1 MVENGLA
8 LGVGGLVAGILAGF
22 LGIGGG
28 TILVPLQV
36 SLGIPP
42 IQAVATSNL
51 SIVMTSIAG
60 SVQNWRMGLL
70 DLKRVILL
78 GIPALITAQVGAMI
92 ASRIPDYLLLAAFGV
107 LLWVNTYLVELRRK
121 VASQAQVLE
130 KQVAAED
137 PSHTVDVHRA
147 MHRCAGG
154 LEAEPQGIPL
164 PSEREP
170 MPAWLARTL
179 TGGTA
184 GLLAGLF
191 GIGGGVILVPMQ
203 ILLLQERIKVAIQT
217 SLGAIVITAIAATAS
232 HAGLSALIWN
242 GLGLGDG
249 NIRQNVLWIPGLI
262 LGTGG
267 LIGVQI
273 STRTLPKL
281 PDETVSLLF
290 RGFLA
295 ILSFYIFWQAWQNY
309 QALNSTSTG
318 AL

>member
-1 MVENGLA
+1 MELA
-8 LGVGGLVAGILAGF
+8 LAVGGLVAGILAGV

-42 IQAVATSNL
+42 VQAAATSNL

-60 SVQNWRMGLL
+60 SIQNWRMGML

-78 GIPALITAQVGAMI
+78 GIPALLTAQVGAII
-92 ASRIPDYLLLAAFGV
+92 ASRLPSYLLLAAFGV
-107 LLWVNTYLVELRRK
+107 LLLANTYLVQLNKK
-121 VASQAQVLE
+121 VVIQAQELGADVSD
-130 KQVAAED
+130 AEHLSGTESSGQMS
-137 PSHTVDVHRA
+137 P
-147 MHRCAGG
+147 
-154 LEAEPQGIPL
+154 
-164 PSEREP
+164 
-170 MPAWLARTL
+170 WLARAL

-203 ILLLQERIKVAIQT
+203 ILLLKETIKVAIQT
-217 SLGAIVITAIAATAS
+217 SLGAIVITAVAATAS
-232 HAGLSALIWN
+232 HAGLSDWIWN
-242 GLGLGDG
+242 GLGFGDG
-249 NIRQNVLWIPGLI
+249 TIHQNVLWIPGLI

-295 ILSFYIFWQAWQNY
+295 ILSLYIFWQAWQGY
-309 QALNSTSTG
+309 RAL
-318 AL
+318 

>member
-1 MVENGLA
+1 MEEKGLA
-8 LGVGGLVAGILAGF
+8 LAVGGLVAGILAGV

-42 IQAVATSNL
+42 VQAAATSNL

-60 SVQNWRMGLL
+60 SIQNWRMGML

-78 GIPALITAQVGAMI
+78 GIPALLTAQVGAII
-92 ASRIPDYLLLAAFGV
+92 ASRLPSYLLLTAFGV
-107 LLWVNTYLVELRRK
+107 LLLANTYLVELRKK
-121 VASQAQVLE
+121 VATQALE
-130 KQVAAED
+130 TEFPPAAVRD
-137 PSHTVDVHRA
+137 SGAKSSGQMSP
-147 MHRCAGG
+147 
-154 LEAEPQGIPL
+154 
-164 PSEREP
+164 
-170 MPAWLARTL
+170 WLARAL

-203 ILLLQERIKVAIQT
+203 ILLLKETIKVAIQT
-217 SLGAIVITAIAATAS
+217 SLGAIVITAVAATAS
-232 HAGLSALIWN
+232 HAGLSDWIWN
-242 GLGLGDG
+242 GLGFGDG
-249 NIRQNVLWIPGLI
+249 TIHQNVLWIPGLI

-295 ILSFYIFWQAWQNY
+295 ILSLYIFWQAWQGY
-309 QALNSTSTG
+309 RAL
-318 AL
+318 

>member
-1 MVENGLA
+1 MELA
-8 LGVGGLVAGILAGF
+8 LAIGGLVAGILAGV

-28 TILVPLQV
+28 VILVPLQV

-42 IQAVATSNL
+42 VQAAATSNL

-60 SVQNWRMGLL
+60 SIQNWRMGML

-78 GIPALITAQVGAMI
+78 GIPALLTAQVGAII
-92 ASRIPDYLLLAAFGV
+92 ASRLPSYLLLAAFGV
-107 LLWVNTYLVELRRK
+107 LLLANTYLVQLNKK
-121 VASQAQVLE
+121 VVIQAQELGADVSS
-130 KQVAAED
+130 AEHLSGTESSGQMS
-137 PSHTVDVHRA
+137 P
-147 MHRCAGG
+147 
-154 LEAEPQGIPL
+154 
-164 PSEREP
+164 
-170 MPAWLARTL
+170 WLARAL
-179 TGGTA
+179 TGGAA

-203 ILLLQERIKVAIQT
+203 ILLLKETIKVAIQT
-217 SLGAIVITAIAATAS
+217 SLGAIVITAVAATAS
-232 HAGLSALIWN
+232 HAGLSDWIWN
-242 GLGLGDG
+242 GLGFGDG
-249 NIRQNVLWIPGLI
+249 TIHQNVLWIPGLI

-295 ILSFYIFWQAWQNY
+295 ILSLYIFWQAWQGY
-309 QALNSTSTG
+309 RAL
-318 AL
+318 

>member
-1 MVENGLA
+1 MELA
-8 LGVGGLVAGILAGF
+8 LAIGGLVAGILAGV

-42 IQAVATSNL
+42 VQAAATSNL

-60 SVQNWRMGLL
+60 SIQNWRMGML

-78 GIPALITAQVGAMI
+78 GIPALLTAQVGAII
-92 ASRIPDYLLLAAFGV
+92 ASRLPSYLLLAAFGV
-107 LLWVNTYLVELRRK
+107 LLLANTYLVQLNKK
-121 VASQAQVLE
+121 VVIQAQELGADVSD
-130 KQVAAED
+130 AEHLSGTESSGQMS
-137 PSHTVDVHRA
+137 P
-147 MHRCAGG
+147 
-154 LEAEPQGIPL
+154 
-164 PSEREP
+164 
-170 MPAWLARTL
+170 WLARAL
-179 TGGTA
+179 TGGAA

-203 ILLLQERIKVAIQT
+203 ILLLKETIKVAIQT
-217 SLGAIVITAIAATAS
+217 SLGAIVITAVAATAS
-232 HAGLSALIWN
+232 HAGLSDWIWN

-249 NIRQNVLWIPGLI
+249 TIHQNVLWIPGLI

-281 PDETVSLLF
+281 PDETVGLLF
-290 RGFLA
+290 RGFLT
-295 ILSFYIFWQAWQNY
+295 ILSLYIFWQAWQSY
-309 QALNSTSTG
+309 RAL
-318 AL
+318 

>member
-1 MVENGLA
+1 MELA
-8 LGVGGLVAGILAGF
+8 LAVGGLVAGILAGV

-42 IQAVATSNL
+42 VQAAATSNL

-60 SVQNWRMGLL
+60 SIQNWRMGML

-78 GIPALITAQVGAMI
+78 GIPALLTAQVGAII
-92 ASRIPDYLLLAAFGV
+92 ASRLPSYLLLAAFGV
-107 LLWVNTYLVELRRK
+107 LLLANTYLVELRKK
-121 VASQAQVLE
+121 VATQALE
-130 KQVAAED
+130 TEFPPAAVRD
-137 PSHTVDVHRA
+137 SGAKSSGQMSP
-147 MHRCAGG
+147 
-154 LEAEPQGIPL
+154 
-164 PSEREP
+164 
-170 MPAWLARTL
+170 WLARAL
-179 TGGTA
+179 TGGAA

-203 ILLLQERIKVAIQT
+203 ILLLKETIKVAIQT
-217 SLGAIVITAIAATAS
+217 SLGAIVITAVAATAS
-232 HAGLSALIWN
+232 HAGLSDWIWN
-242 GLGLGDG
+242 GLGFGDG
-249 NIRQNVLWIPGLI
+249 TIHQNVLWIPGLI

-295 ILSFYIFWQAWQNY
+295 ILSLYIFWQAWQGY
-309 QALNSTSTG
+309 RAL
-318 AL
+318 

>member
-1 MVENGLA
+1 MELA
-8 LGVGGLVAGILAGF
+8 LAIGGLVAGILAGV

-42 IQAVATSNL
+42 VQAAATSNL

-60 SVQNWRMGLL
+60 SIQNWRMGML

-78 GIPALITAQVGAMI
+78 GIPALLTAQVGAII
-92 ASRIPDYLLLAAFGV
+92 ASRLPSYLLLAAFGV
-107 LLWVNTYLVELRRK
+107 LLLANTYLVQLNKK
-121 VASQAQVLE
+121 VVIQAQELGADVSD
-130 KQVAAED
+130 AEHLSGTESSGQMS
-137 PSHTVDVHRA
+137 P
-147 MHRCAGG
+147 
-154 LEAEPQGIPL
+154 
-164 PSEREP
+164 
-170 MPAWLARTL
+170 WLARAL

-203 ILLLQERIKVAIQT
+203 ILLLKETIKVAIQT
-217 SLGAIVITAIAATAS
+217 SLGAIVITAVAATAS
-232 HAGLSALIWN
+232 HAGLSDWIWN
-242 GLGLGDG
+242 GLGFGDG
-249 NIRQNVLWIPGLI
+249 TIHQNVLWIPGLI

-290 RGFLA
+290 RGFLT
-295 ILSFYIFWQAWQNY
+295 ILSLYIFWQAWQGY
-309 QALNSTSTG
+309 RAL
-318 AL
+318 

>member
-1 MVENGLA
+1 MELA
-8 LGVGGLVAGILAGF
+8 LAIGGLVAGILAGI

-42 IQAVATSNL
+42 VQAAATSNL

-60 SVQNWRMGLL
+60 SIQNWRMGML

-78 GIPALITAQVGAMI
+78 GIPALLTAQVGAII
-92 ASRIPDYLLLAAFGV
+92 ASRLPSYLLLAAFGV
-107 LLWVNTYLVELRRK
+107 LLLANTYLVELRKK
-121 VASQAQVLE
+121 VATQALE
-130 KQVAAED
+130 TEFPPAAVRD
-137 PSHTVDVHRA
+137 SGAKSSGQMSP
-147 MHRCAGG
+147 
-154 LEAEPQGIPL
+154 
-164 PSEREP
+164 
-170 MPAWLARTL
+170 WLARAL
-179 TGGTA
+179 TGGAA

-203 ILLLQERIKVAIQT
+203 ILLLKETIKVAIQT
-217 SLGAIVITAIAATAS
+217 SLGAIVITAVAATAS
-232 HAGLSALIWN
+232 HAGLSDWIWN
-242 GLGLGDG
+242 GLGFGDG
-249 NIRQNVLWIPGLI
+249 TIHQNVLWIPGLI

-295 ILSFYIFWQAWQNY
+295 ILSLYIFWQAWQGY
-309 QALNSTSTG
+309 RAL
-318 AL
+318 

>member
-1 MVENGLA
+1 MELA
-8 LGVGGLVAGILAGF
+8 LGIGGLVAGILAGV

-42 IQAVATSNL
+42 VQAAATSNL

-60 SVQNWRMGLL
+60 SIQNWRMGML

-78 GIPALITAQVGAMI
+78 GIPALLTAQVGAII
-92 ASRIPDYLLLAAFGV
+92 ASRLPSYLLLTAFGV
-107 LLWVNTYLVELRRK
+107 LLLANTYLVQLNKK
-121 VASQAQVLE
+121 VVIQAQELGADVSD
-130 KQVAAED
+130 AEHLSGTESSGQMS
-137 PSHTVDVHRA
+137 P
-147 MHRCAGG
+147 
-154 LEAEPQGIPL
+154 
-164 PSEREP
+164 
-170 MPAWLARTL
+170 WLARAL

-203 ILLLQERIKVAIQT
+203 ILLLKETIKVAIQT
-217 SLGAIVITAIAATAS
+217 SLGAIVITAVAATAS
-232 HAGLSALIWN
+232 HAGLSDWIWN
-242 GLGLGDG
+242 GLGFGDG
-249 NIRQNVLWIPGLI
+249 TIHQNVLWIPGLI

-295 ILSFYIFWQAWQNY
+295 ILSLYIFWQAWQGY
-309 QALNSTSTG
+309 RAL
-318 AL
+318 

>member
-1 MVENGLA
+1 MELA
-8 LGVGGLVAGILAGF
+8 LAIGGLVAGILAGV

-42 IQAVATSNL
+42 VQAAATSNL

-60 SVQNWRMGLL
+60 SIQNWRMGML

-78 GIPALITAQVGAMI
+78 GIPALLTAQVGAII
-92 ASRIPDYLLLAAFGV
+92 ASRLPSYLLLTAFGV
-107 LLWVNTYLVELRRK
+107 LLLANTYLVELRKK
-121 VASQAQVLE
+121 VATQALE
-130 KQVAAED
+130 TAFPPAAVRD
-137 PSHTVDVHRA
+137 SGAKSSGQMSP
-147 MHRCAGG
+147 
-154 LEAEPQGIPL
+154 
-164 PSEREP
+164 
-170 MPAWLARTL
+170 WLARAL
-179 TGGTA
+179 TGGAA

-203 ILLLQERIKVAIQT
+203 ILLLKETIKVAIQT
-217 SLGAIVITAIAATAS
+217 SLGAIVITAVAATAS
-232 HAGLSALIWN
+232 HAGLSDWIWN
-242 GLGLGDG
+242 GLGFGDG
-249 NIRQNVLWIPGLI
+249 TIHQNVLWIPGLI

-295 ILSFYIFWQAWQNY
+295 ILSLYIFWQAWQGY
-309 QALNSTSTG
+309 RAL
-318 AL
+318 

>member
-1 MVENGLA
+1 MELA
-8 LGVGGLVAGILAGF
+8 LAIGGLVAGILAGV

-28 TILVPLQV
+28 VILVPLQV

-42 IQAVATSNL
+42 VQAAATSNL

-60 SVQNWRMGLL
+60 SIQNWRMGML

-78 GIPALITAQVGAMI
+78 GIPALLTAQVGAII
-92 ASRIPDYLLLAAFGV
+92 ASRLPSYLLLAAFGV
-107 LLWVNTYLVELRRK
+107 LLLANTYLVELRKK
-121 VASQAQVLE
+121 VATQALE
-130 KQVAAED
+130 TEFPPAAVRD
-137 PSHTVDVHRA
+137 SGAKSSGQMSP
-147 MHRCAGG
+147 
-154 LEAEPQGIPL
+154 
-164 PSEREP
+164 
-170 MPAWLARTL
+170 WLARAL
-179 TGGTA
+179 TGGAA

-203 ILLLQERIKVAIQT
+203 ILLLKETIKVAIQT
-217 SLGAIVITAIAATAS
+217 SLGAIVITAVAATAS
-232 HAGLSALIWN
+232 HAGLSDWIWN
-242 GLGLGDG
+242 GLGFGDG
-249 NIRQNVLWIPGLI
+249 TIHQNVLWIPGLI

-295 ILSFYIFWQAWQNY
+295 ILSLYIFWQAWQGY
-309 QALNSTSTG
+309 RAL
-318 AL
+318 

>member
-1 MVENGLA
+1 MELA
-8 LGVGGLVAGILAGF
+8 LAIGGLVAGILAGV

-28 TILVPLQV
+28 VILVPLQV

-42 IQAVATSNL
+42 VQAAATSNL

-60 SVQNWRMGLL
+60 SIQNWRMGML

-78 GIPALITAQVGAMI
+78 GIPALLTAQVGAII
-92 ASRIPDYLLLAAFGV
+92 ASRLPSYLLLAAFGV
-107 LLWVNTYLVELRRK
+107 LLLANTYLVQLNKK
-121 VASQAQVLE
+121 VVIQAQELGADVSD
-130 KQVAAED
+130 AEHLSGTESSGQMS
-137 PSHTVDVHRA
+137 P
-147 MHRCAGG
+147 
-154 LEAEPQGIPL
+154 
-164 PSEREP
+164 
-170 MPAWLARTL
+170 WLARAL

-203 ILLLQERIKVAIQT
+203 ILLLKETIKVAIQT
-217 SLGAIVITAIAATAS
+217 SLGAIVITAVAATAS
-232 HAGLSALIWN
+232 HAGLSDWIWN
-242 GLGLGDG
+242 GLGFGDG
-249 NIRQNVLWIPGLI
+249 TIHQNVLWIPGLI

-290 RGFLA
+290 RGFLV
-295 ILSFYIFWQAWQNY
+295 ILSLYIFWQAWQGY
-309 QALNSTSTG
+309 RAL
-318 AL
+318 

>member
-1 MVENGLA
+1 MELA
-8 LGVGGLVAGILAGF
+8 LAIGGLVAGILAGV

-28 TILVPLQV
+28 VILVPLQV

-42 IQAVATSNL
+42 VQAAATSNL

-60 SVQNWRMGLL
+60 SIQNWRMGML

-78 GIPALITAQVGAMI
+78 GIPALLTAQVGAII
-92 ASRIPDYLLLAAFGV
+92 ASRLPSYLLLAAFGV
-107 LLWVNTYLVELRRK
+107 LLLANTYLVQLNKK
-121 VASQAQVLE
+121 VVIQAQELGADVSD
-130 KQVAAED
+130 AEHLSGTESSGQMS
-137 PSHTVDVHRA
+137 P
-147 MHRCAGG
+147 
-154 LEAEPQGIPL
+154 
-164 PSEREP
+164 
-170 MPAWLARTL
+170 WLARAL

-203 ILLLQERIKVAIQT
+203 ILLLKETIKVAIQT
-217 SLGAIVITAIAATAS
+217 SLGAIVITAVAATAS
-232 HAGLSALIWN
+232 HAGLSDWIWN
-242 GLGLGDG
+242 GLGFGDG
-249 NIRQNVLWIPGLI
+249 TIHQNVLWIPGLI

-290 RGFLA
+290 RGFLT
-295 ILSFYIFWQAWQNY
+295 ILSLYIFWQAWQSY
-309 QALNSTSTG
+309 RAL
-318 AL
+318 

>member
-1 MVENGLA
+1 MVENSLA
-8 LGVGGLVAGILAGF
+8 LGVGGLVAGILAGY

-42 IQAVATSNL
+42 LQAVATSNF
-51 SIVMTSIAG
+51 SIVITSLAG

-92 ASRIPDYLLLAAFGV
+92 AGRMPSYLLLATFGV
-107 LLWVNTYLVELRRK
+107 LLVVNTYLVALRWQ

-137 PSHTVDVHRA
+137 SGYGVEVL
-147 MHRCAGG
+147 G
-154 LEAEPQGIPL
+154 LEAESQGIPL
-164 PSEREP
+164 PSTREP
-170 MPAWLARTL
+170 MPTWLACLL

-191 GIGGGVILVPMQ
+191 GIGGGAIMVPMQ
-203 ILLLQERIKVAIQT
+203 ILLLQETIKVAIQT
-217 SLGAIVITAIAATAS
+217 SLGAIVITAIAATTS
-232 HAGLSALIWN
+232 HAGLSDLIWN
-242 GLGLGDG
+242 GLGLGNG
-249 NIRQNVLWIPGLI
+249 SIRQNVLWLPGLI

-290 RGFLA
+290 RSFLA
-295 ILSFYIFWQAWQNY
+295 ILSLYMFWQAWQNY
-309 QALNSTSTG
+309 QAL
-318 AL
+318 

>member
-1 MVENGLA
+1 MELA
-8 LGVGGLVAGILAGF
+8 LAIGGLVAGILAGV

-28 TILVPLQV
+28 VILVPLQV

-42 IQAVATSNL
+42 VQAAATSNL

-60 SVQNWRMGLL
+60 SIQNWRMGML

-78 GIPALITAQVGAMI
+78 GIPALLTAQVGAII
-92 ASRIPDYLLLAAFGV
+92 ASRIPSYLLLAAFGV
-107 LLWVNTYLVELRRK
+107 LLLANTYLVQLNKK
-121 VASQAQVLE
+121 VVIQAQELGADVSG
-130 KQVAAED
+130 AE
-137 PSHTVDVHRA
+137 HL
-147 MHRCAGG
+147 GG
-154 LEAEPQGIPL
+154 TESSGQMSP
-164 PSEREP
+164 
-170 MPAWLARTL
+170 WLARAL

-203 ILLLQERIKVAIQT
+203 ILLLKETIKVAIQT
-217 SLGAIVITAIAATAS
+217 SLGAIVITAVAATAS
-232 HAGLSALIWN
+232 HAGLSDWIWN

-249 NIRQNVLWIPGLI
+249 TIHQNVLWIPGLI

-281 PDETVSLLF
+281 PDETVGLLF
-290 RGFLA
+290 RGFLVV
-295 ILSFYIFWQAWQNY
+295 LSLYIFWQAWQSY
-309 QALNSTSTG
+309 RAL
-318 AL
+318 

>member
-8 LGVGGLVAGILAGF
+8 LGIGGLVAGILAGF

-42 IQAVATSNL
+42 VQAVATSNL

-60 SVQNWRMGLL
+60 SIQNWRMGLL
-70 DLKRVILL
+70 DPKRVVLL
-78 GIPALITAQVGAMI
+78 GIPALLTAQIGAII
-92 ASRIPDYLLLAAFGV
+92 ASRIPSYLLLAAFGV
-107 LLWVNTYLVELRRK
+107 LLLVNTYLVELRKK
-121 VASQAQVLE
+121 VAAQARVLE
-130 KQVAAED
+130 KKVAAQASEEASE
-137 PSHTVDVHRA
+137 P
-147 MHRCAGG
+147 AGG
-154 LEAEPQGIPL
+154 ELDFRPERILL
-164 PSEREP
+164 PSSPEIP
-170 MPAWLARTL
+170 PWLARTV

-191 GIGGGVILVPMQ
+191 GIGGGVIMVPMQ
-203 ILLLQERIKVAIQT
+203 ILLLQETIKVAIQT
-217 SLGAIVITAIAATAS
+217 SLGAIVITAIAATTS
-232 HAGLSALIWN
+232 HAGLGDLIWN

-249 NIRQNVLWIPGLI
+249 TIRQNVLWIPGLI

-281 PDETVSLLF
+281 PDEIVSLLF

-295 ILSFYIFWQAWQNY
+295 ILALYIFWQAWQAY
-309 QALNSTSTG
+309 QVL
-318 AL
+318 

>member
-8 LGVGGLVAGILAGF
+8 LGIGGLVAGILAGF

-42 IQAVATSNL
+42 VQAVATSNL

-60 SVQNWRMGLL
+60 SIQNWRMGLL

-78 GIPALITAQVGAMI
+78 GIPALLTAQVGAII
-92 ASRIPDYLLLAAFGV
+92 ASRIPSYLLLAAFGV
-107 LLWVNTYLVELRRK
+107 LLLVNTYLVELRKK
-121 VASQAQVLE
+121 VATQAQVLE
-130 KQVAAED
+130 KKVAAED
-137 PSHTVDVHRA
+137 SESQVEVLGL
-147 MHRCAGG
+147 GG
-154 LEAEPQGIPL
+154 KPQGIPL
-164 PSEREP
+164 PSSPEP
-170 MPAWLARTL
+170 MPPWLARTV

-191 GIGGGVILVPMQ
+191 GIGGGVIMVPMQ
-203 ILLLQERIKVAIQT
+203 ILLLQETIKVAIQT
-217 SLGAIVITAIAATAS
+217 SLGAIVITAIAATTS
-232 HAGLSALIWN
+232 HAGLSDLIWN

-249 NIRQNVLWIPGLI
+249 TIRQNVLWIPGLI

-295 ILSFYIFWQAWQNY
+295 ILSLYIFWQAWQNY
-309 QALNSTSTG
+309 QAL
-318 AL
+318 

>member
-1 MVENGLA
+1 MELA
-8 LGVGGLVAGILAGF
+8 LAIGGLVAGILAGV

-28 TILVPLQV
+28 VILVPLQV

-42 IQAVATSNL
+42 VQAAATSNL

-60 SVQNWRMGLL
+60 SIQNWRMGML

-78 GIPALITAQVGAMI
+78 GIPALLTAQVGAII
-92 ASRIPDYLLLAAFGV
+92 ASRLPSYLLLAAFGV
-107 LLWVNTYLVELRRK
+107 LLLANTYLVQLNKK
-121 VASQAQVLE
+121 VVIQAQELGADVSD
-130 KQVAAED
+130 AEHLSGTESSGQMS
-137 PSHTVDVHRA
+137 P
-147 MHRCAGG
+147 
-154 LEAEPQGIPL
+154 
-164 PSEREP
+164 
-170 MPAWLARTL
+170 WLARAL

-203 ILLLQERIKVAIQT
+203 ILLLKETIKVAIQT
-217 SLGAIVITAIAATAS
+217 SLGAIVITAVAATAS
-232 HAGLSALIWN
+232 HAGLSDWIWN
-242 GLGLGDG
+242 GLGFGDG
-249 NIRQNVLWIPGLI
+249 TIHQNVLWIPGLI

-295 ILSFYIFWQAWQNY
+295 ILSLYIFWQAWQGY
-309 QALNSTSTG
+309 RAL
-318 AL
+318 

>member
-1 MVENGLA
+1 MELA
-8 LGVGGLVAGILAGF
+8 LAIGGLVAGILAGV

-42 IQAVATSNL
+42 VQAAATSNL

-60 SVQNWRMGLL
+60 SIQNWRMGML

-78 GIPALITAQVGAMI
+78 GIPALLTAQVGAII
-92 ASRIPDYLLLAAFGV
+92 ASRLPSYLLLTAFGV
-107 LLWVNTYLVELRRK
+107 LLLANTYLVELRKK
-121 VASQAQVLE
+121 VATQALE
-130 KQVAAED
+130 TEFPPAAVRD
-137 PSHTVDVHRA
+137 SGAKSSGQMSP
-147 MHRCAGG
+147 
-154 LEAEPQGIPL
+154 
-164 PSEREP
+164 
-170 MPAWLARTL
+170 WLARAL
-179 TGGTA
+179 TGGAA

-203 ILLLQERIKVAIQT
+203 ILLLKETIKVAIQT
-217 SLGAIVITAIAATAS
+217 SLGAIVITAVAATAS
-232 HAGLSALIWN
+232 HAGLSDWIWN
-242 GLGLGDG
+242 GLGFGDG
-249 NIRQNVLWIPGLI
+249 TIHQNVLWIPGLI

-295 ILSFYIFWQAWQNY
+295 ILSLYIFWQAWQGY
-309 QALNSTSTG
+309 RAL
-318 AL
+318 

>member
-1 MVENGLA
+1 MELA
-8 LGVGGLVAGILAGF
+8 LAIGGLVAGILAGV

-42 IQAVATSNL
+42 VQAAATSNL

-60 SVQNWRMGLL
+60 SIQNWRMGML

-78 GIPALITAQVGAMI
+78 GIPALLTAQVGAII
-92 ASRIPDYLLLAAFGV
+92 ASRLPSYLLLAAFGV
-107 LLWVNTYLVELRRK
+107 LLLANTYLVQLNKK
-121 VASQAQVLE
+121 VVIQAQELGADVSD
-130 KQVAAED
+130 AEHLSGTESSGQMS
-137 PSHTVDVHRA
+137 P
-147 MHRCAGG
+147 
-154 LEAEPQGIPL
+154 
-164 PSEREP
+164 
-170 MPAWLARTL
+170 WLARAL

-203 ILLLQERIKVAIQT
+203 ILLLKETIKVAIQT
-217 SLGAIVITAIAATAS
+217 SLGAIVITAVAATAS
-232 HAGLSALIWN
+232 HAGLSDWIWN

-249 NIRQNVLWIPGLI
+249 TIHQNVLWIPGLI

-295 ILSFYIFWQAWQNY
+295 ILSLYIFWQAWQSY
-309 QALNSTSTG
+309 RAL
-318 AL
+318 

>member
-8 LGVGGLVAGILAGF
+8 LGIGGLVAGILAGF

-42 IQAVATSNL
+42 VQAVATSNL

-78 GIPALITAQVGAMI
+78 GIPALLTAQVGAII
-92 ASRIPDYLLLAAFGV
+92 ASRIPSYLLLAAFGV
-107 LLWVNTYLVELRRK
+107 LLLVNTYLVELRKK

-130 KQVAAED
+130 KQVAAENSES
-137 PSHTVDVHRA
+137 PIEVL
-147 MHRCAGG
+147 G
-154 LEAEPQGIPL
+154 LEDEPQGLPL
-164 PSEREP
+164 PSAGET

-191 GIGGGVILVPMQ
+191 GIGGGVIMVPMQ
-203 ILLLQERIKVAIQT
+203 ILLLQETIKVAIQT
-217 SLGAIVITAIAATAS
+217 SLGAIVITAIAATTS
-232 HAGLSALIWN
+232 HAGLSDWIWN
-242 GLGLGDG
+242 GLGFGDG
-249 NIRQNVLWIPGLI
+249 TIRQNVLWIPGLI

-267 LIGVQI
+267 LMGVQI

-295 ILSFYIFWQAWQNY
+295 ILSLYIFWQAWQNY
-309 QALNSTSTG
+309 RAS
-318 AL
+318 

>member
-1 MVENGLA
+1 MELA
-8 LGVGGLVAGILAGF
+8 LAIGGLVAGILAGV

-28 TILVPLQV
+28 VILVPLQV

-42 IQAVATSNL
+42 VQAAATSNL

-60 SVQNWRMGLL
+60 SIQNWRMGML

-78 GIPALITAQVGAMI
+78 GIPALLTAQVGAII
-92 ASRIPDYLLLAAFGV
+92 ASRLPSYLLLAAFGV
-107 LLWVNTYLVELRRK
+107 LLLANTYLVQLNKK
-121 VASQAQVLE
+121 VVIQAQELGADVSD
-130 KQVAAED
+130 AEHLSGTESSGQMS
-137 PSHTVDVHRA
+137 P
-147 MHRCAGG
+147 
-154 LEAEPQGIPL
+154 
-164 PSEREP
+164 
-170 MPAWLARTL
+170 WLARAL
-179 TGGTA
+179 TGGAA

-203 ILLLQERIKVAIQT
+203 ILLLKETIKVAIQT
-217 SLGAIVITAIAATAS
+217 SLGAIVITAVAATAS
-232 HAGLSALIWN
+232 HAGLSDWIWN
-242 GLGLGDG
+242 GLGFGDG
-249 NIRQNVLWIPGLI
+249 TIHQNVLWIPGLI

-295 ILSFYIFWQAWQNY
+295 ILSLYIFWQAWQGY
-309 QALNSTSTG
+309 RAL
-318 AL
+318 